1 MVGYNLLNAYGPE
14 GQALFL
20 EVPWEHEE
28 NELRILAATDVE
40 DKFKLRLLGT
50 DSYTRVGN
58 VITVPYPFE
67 EAGLPWRLFIWRVTD
82 VNETVTFDG
91 SRIPVEAIVAKL
103 KELSEK
109 VEEAQL
115 LYRRAVKA
123 PEDMDGRMIL
133 PTVAVRKGKV
143 MGFDEHG
150 VPLCGLEYIPEAKEF
165 LDQMKQMLEDMRKL
179 FAELLAD
186 ATAQITELRDSSKTE
201 IGELRDAS
209 KAEIGELCDAS
220 IGEIEGLRDS
230 SKAEIS
236 ALSDSSKDEISKLR
250 DASKQELTDLR
261 DASVSD
267 IEDLRDSSKEEIIS
281 LFNTT
286 KAEITVLLEDLKKDA
301 EALKDSTMAELADL
315 ANKFVDG
322 TLADFKTRAEEIAD
336 DVLQAKVD
344 AAEAAR
350 VAAEAA
356 RDSANSYATK
366 AMNAN
371 TGAWDAYSKS
381 LDVLEATKKLKERCE
396 EIYNVITQ
404 YRYVVLTREEYD
416 ALVEN
421 NSVEED
427 VIYFVKGTQ
436 GLAEIRAE
444 LVASIDELRT
454 DLQELSAT
462 HLTDKAALETKISA
476 VSDTLKAL
484 SARVDALDPDLATEV
499 AELITTYDT
508 AIAELREQCIANANG
523 IATVSSTV
531 NGIIAEVDEKL
542 NSVETRLTEK
552 LSSIA
557 EAKVQTAVDAEATAR
572 TEADTVLQGSVT
584 RLSETTTDHE
594 TRIKANEAAIA
605 EFVAGDA
612 AWEQSLLEASTQVGS
627 RLVQHEEKVAAS
639 NVLGHVYVGGN
650 GIGISSGV
658 LALNIRA
665 NYSGITF
672 ANKAAYVNCAE
683 QTLHPTAGT
692 VAKVATDTAGAL
704 VVPDATDT
712 TKGGVKLATSLD
724 DTGTVSV
731 PTAAQVNAGLAAKAS
746 ASDLTAL
753 DERTTTLESSTEGLE
768 EAVHQTTAVYYELS
782 TNLTTETSERKSTLN
797 AHAGTKA
804 TQGVF
809 GHVRLANG
817 ITDAGDHAV
826 PRALTVYNALK
837 TKQDVL
843 TAGDN
848 ITIADGVISATGGD
862 SVDAY
867 TRLEVDGML
876 VEKVDKNTSYIAIG
890 NGASVSGGSSSNIA
904 IGDGATATDQGD
916 YISMAIGAWATA
928 SGSGTSDYH
937 AGAMAIGSSTDAS
950 GECAIVIGMNAQ
962 TNLKDS
968 FTIAAGGTYSG
979 ANHLRVTL
987 VAGTASDASD
997 SYFVFSYEPYYS
1009 GATGVKISAPS
1020 FFAMLKAYGGEDY
1033 TLRMSE
1039 ETNS

>member
-1 MVGYNLLNAYGPE
+1 MAGYNLLNAYGPE

-58 VITVPYPFE
+58 LITVPYPFD

-103 KELSEK
+103 NELSEK

-123 PEDMDGRMIL
+123 PEDMDGHMIL

-150 VPLCGLEYIPEAKEF
+150 IPLCGLEYIPETKEF

-186 ATAQITELRDSSKTE
+186 ATTQIT
-201 IGELRDAS
+201 ELRDAS
-209 KAEIGELCDAS
+209 KAEIGELRDAS

-230 SKAEIS
+230 SKTEIS
-236 ALSDSSKDEISKLR
+236 ALRDSSKDEISKLR
-250 DASKQELTDLR
+250 DDSTSEISDLRDSSKQELTDLR

-267 IEDLRDSSKEEIIS
+267 IEGLRDSSKEEIIS

-322 TLADFKTRAEEIAD
+322 ALADFKARAEEIAD

-356 RDSANSYATK
+356 RDSASSYATK

-381 LDVLEATKKLKERCE
+381 LDVLEATKTLKERCE

-416 ALVEN
+416 ALVED
-421 NSVEED
+421 NSIEED

-444 LVASIDELRT
+444 LVEKIDELRA
-454 DLQELSAT
+454 DLQKLSAT
-462 HLTDKAALETKISA
+462 HSTDKAALDAKIAA
-476 VSDTLKAL
+476 VSDTLKTL
-484 SARVDALDPDLATEV
+484 SARVDALDPDLSTEV

-508 AIAELREQCIANANG
+508 AIAELREQCVANANG
-523 IATVSSTV
+523 LTTVSSTV
-531 NGIIAEVDEKL
+531 NGVITEVDEKL
-542 NSVETRLTEK
+542 NSVETRLTES

-584 RLSETTTDHE
+584 RLSETSTDHE

-612 AWEQSLLEASTQVGS
+612 AWEQSLLEASTQVGT
-627 RLVQHEEKVAAS
+627 RLIQHEEKVAAS

-650 GIGISSGV
+650 GIGISNGV

-665 NYSGITF
+665 SYSGIQF
-672 ANKAAYVNCAE
+672 ANNAAYVNCAE

-712 TKGGVKLATSLD
+712 TKGGVLIDKLNT
-724 DTGTVSV
+724 DTG
-731 PTAAQVNAGLAAKAS
+731 
-746 ASDLTAL
+746 
-753 DERTTTLESSTEGLE
+753 
-768 EAVHQTTAVYYELS
+768 
-782 TNLTTETSERKSTLN
+782 
-797 AHAGTKA
+797 
-804 TQGVF
+804 
-809 GHVRLANG
+809 
-817 ITDAGDHAV
+817 
-826 PRALTVYNALK
+826 
-837 TKQDVL
+837 VL
-843 TAGDN
+843 TN
-848 ITIADGVISATGGD
+848 PV
-862 SVDAY
+862 V
-867 TRLEVDGML
+867 VDGML
-876 VEKVDKNTSYIAIG
+876 GERARVLHGEIQGDINAHGWKCTPEDL
-890 NGASVSGGSSSNIA
+890 GAEA
-904 IGDGATATDQGD
+904 GATIVPTE
-916 YISMAIGAWATA
+916 ISFYRRSADTNSDSTVPRYLRILRASADGTAWQIA
-928 SGSGTSDYH
+928 YQ
-937 AGAMAIGSSTDAS
+937 STNGLAP
-950 GECAIVIGMNAQ
+950 N
-962 TNLKDS
+962 S
-968 FTIAAGGTYSG
+968 FT
-979 ANHLRVTL
+979 
-987 VAGTASDASD
+987 AGTAMTWKMRNVDGRGAIPAGETILLTQTDTPQSIATANVRWGAKNTTTAHGVIVVSSVIPSDPNGTVSTSTYSPAAD
-997 SYFVFSYEPYYS
+997 MTYYKVAPLADALS
-1009 GATGVKISAPS
+1009 AKADATDIAELQTALAELTARVSALEN
-1020 FFAMLKAYGGEDY
+1020 A
-1033 TLRMSE
+1033 
-1039 ETNS
+1039 